1 MPCSVQY
8 SCRAAQRYE
17 QLEKDAAKLKALPK
31 PESLV
36 DAPKPMLISTACTR
50 IDNSVTCSL
59 QYSSQAAQRY
69 KQQLE
74 KDAAKLNAVPKP
86 ESLVDA
92 PNPVPNPNAPSPT
105 ALPASTDATAAP
117 LAAAAAPAA
126 AANGKAA
133 PEENGAAEKA
143 PAGLSSLA

>member
-8 SCRAAQRYE
+8 SCRAAQRYKQ

-74 KDAAKLNAVPKP
+74 KDAAKLNAVP
-86 ESLVDA
+86 
-92 PNPVPNPNAPSPT
+92 NPNAPSPT

-126 AANGKAA
+126 AANGKVA

-143 PAGLSSLA
+143 PAGLSSFA